1 MRSPLGS
8 KGALLGDFGVGLCTP
23 LTGPARASARQ
34 MRLHNPVFDFD
45 FTRATLVDQMRGVPA
60 SFTRSGAVATRINPL
75 GLRETI
81 GSNVPCFNYDPS
93 TLQCLGIELQLLRT
107 NQWTEA
113 NNFTAAIWTK
123 VNATLTQNRPGTDGG
138 TTAWSMVE
146 DALAGVG
153 PRITQSAPYTSGTSA
168 AVAVSAKELPGSA
181 KRYLAIV
188 FVNTAFGSALLAVF
202 DLATGTVTF
211 TTSASVVAEVE
222 VDPSGFFR
230 CKARCVAT
238 VTATTPSV
246 QIRVTNSSSNIT
258 AYTGDGVSGIVI
270 ADAMHETG
278 SFWTSHIPTGAATV
292 TRTNDEL
299 YVNNLTGMLASE
311 GCVIAEFMALSNGL
325 TAAGASDFPIAW
337 ELDSSAV
344 SNSNHTLLMSS
355 AYGPGVQFSSSV
367 AGASQCAIQKAMT
380 LGVRTVRRIGFAW
393 KANDFSVCMDGSP
406 VIPAN
411 KDSAGNVAA
420 VLDRLSMGMQNG
432 AGGSNQGRIILR
444 RIRGFNVKPVDTQL
458 ETLCKV

>member
-1 MRSPLGS
+1 MRAPLGS
-8 KGALLGDFGVGLCTP
+8 KGALLGDFGISVCAP
-23 LTGPARASARQ
+23 LTGPSRASARQ
-34 MRLHNPVFDFD
+34 MRLHSPVFDFD
-45 FTRATLVDQMRGVPA
+45 FTRATLVDQIRGVPA
-60 SFTRSGAVATRINPL
+60 SFGRSGAVATRINPL

-81 GSNVPCFNYDPS
+81 GSNVPCFTYDPS
-93 TLQCLGIELQLLRT
+93 TLECLGIELQVLRT

-146 DALAGVG
+146 DASAGVG
-153 PRITQSAPYTSGTSA
+153 PRIQQSAPYTSGTSA

-188 FVNTAFGSALLAVF
+188 FVNTAFGSTLLAVF

-222 VDPSGFFR
+222 VDPNGFFR

-238 VTATTPSV
+238 VTTSTSAV
-246 QIRVTNSSSNIT
+246 QIRVTNSPSNISG
-258 AYTGDGVSGIVI
+258 YTGDGASGIVV
-270 ADAMHETG
+270 ADVQHESG

-299 YVNNLTGMLASE
+299 YVTNLTGMLASE
-311 GCVIAEFMALSNGL
+311 GCVIAEFMALGNGL
-325 TAAGASDFPIAW
+325 TATGASDFPVAW
-337 ELDSSAV
+337 ELDSAAV
-344 SNSNHTLLMSS
+344 SNSNHMLLMSS

-367 AGASQCAIQKAMT
+367 AGVSQCAISKAMT
-380 LGVRTVRRIGFAW
+380 LGVRTVRRLGFAW
-393 KANDFSVCMDGSP
+393 KQNDFSVCMDGSP

-411 KDSAGNVAA
+411 KDSAGNVATA
-420 VLDRLSMGMQNG
+420 LDRLSMGMLNG

-444 RIRGFNVKPVDTQL
+444 RIRGFNVKPIDTQL
-458 ETLCKV
+458 EAMCTA